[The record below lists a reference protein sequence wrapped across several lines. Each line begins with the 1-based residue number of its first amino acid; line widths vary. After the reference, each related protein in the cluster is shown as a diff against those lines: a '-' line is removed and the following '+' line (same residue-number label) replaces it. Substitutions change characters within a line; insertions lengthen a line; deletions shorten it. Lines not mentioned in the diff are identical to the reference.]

1 MYIEL
6 LLELGLIKNSVI
18 IAIAIAISIT
28 IVITIAITT
37 PVLMHTTQT
46 PHDLPNDQATTVPL
60 GRSGYVRRCPYVWSG
75 VCVDTRVIGW
85 DDVIWTGL
93 GQGQGQGQSRGQSQG
108 QG

>member
-28 IVITIAITT
+28 ITIAITIAITT
-37 PVLMHTTQT
+37 PVLIHTTQT
-46 PHDLPNDQATTVPL
+46 PHDPPNDQAATVPL

-85 DDVIWTGL
+85 EDVVWTGL
-93 GQGQGQGQSRGQSQG
+93 GQGQGQGQG
-108 QG
+108 